1 MRWLRLGLAWR
12 TSPSVSSLPSK
23 RALRLLVPRHL
34 RLLDSLLFHQ
44 ERRQHLRQRQQ
55 HPRRPRR
62 PKPDPVVKHLPGR
75 RFLTSLQN
83 HNIDVLT
90 LENEVIGS
98 ISMVSGYLQFLY
110 LEPQIPLQ
118 QWPKLYEQCQSKT
131 VPQFPIDYC
140 IPYWVYMLYSWL
152 IFRIWISNVGWCW
165 DDPEVSK
172 WFEYKISNMFVSPG
186 I

>member
-118 QWPKLYEQCQSKT
+118 QWPKLYEQCQSKNGAT
-131 VPQFPIDYC
+131 
-140 IPYWVYMLYSWL
+140 IPYWLLHSLLSIYV
-152 IFRIWISNVGWCW
+152 IFMIDIQDLDLKRRMVLGW
-165 DDPEVSK
+165 SR
-172 WFEYKISNMFVSPG
+172 SQ
-186 I
+186 